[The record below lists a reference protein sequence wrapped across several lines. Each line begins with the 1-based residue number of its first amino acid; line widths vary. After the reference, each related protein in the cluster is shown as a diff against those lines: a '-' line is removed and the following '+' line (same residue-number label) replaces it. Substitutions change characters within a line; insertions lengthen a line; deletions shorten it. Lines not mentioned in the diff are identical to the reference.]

1 MPAKKMEIQI
11 PTYLKCNYTNQKLKH
26 LKLKN
31 YHKTTTAY
39 KNFSSYN
46 NKKSRSKQQL
56 QQLLLKQQQLKRQH
70 NQQQKIIIKLQQLK
84 KLSNFI
90 NFILTIQLTYD
101 NIDP

>member
-46 NKKSRSKQQL
+46 NKKSRSKQQKMPVAFATTEFLSQL
-56 QQLLLKQQQLKRQH
+56 QVRMPKSQNITEFFCHFLHHIKINTYLKQQV
-70 NQQQKIIIKLQQLK
+70 QQL
-84 KLSNFI
+84 
-90 NFILTIQLTYD
+90 
-101 NIDP
+101 